1 MKKHNAPHN
10 MSYSNAAEQ
19 IIMPE
24 YGRIVQELVEHA
36 KGLKEAGKRQAFVEE
51 IIEIILK
58 LNPAVRSI
66 DDYMSK
72 LWKHMFH
79 IANYEL
85 DVVVPNGITIPTRPE
100 LTAKGQRIAYPTS
113 NNRMRHYGVHI
124 QKLIKKALETE
135 EGPIREGMIQTIGSF
150 MKLAYRQWNKEHLI
164 NEDTIKDDLL
174 IMSNGELL
182 YEELPF
188 DINDIPQA
196 LRRRPQTQNTPAMPG
211 MAISPH
217 QHPQRRTLV
226 NNGKERVMRH
236 RKTRK

>member
-1 MKKHNAPHN
+1 
-10 MSYSNAAEQ
+10 MSYSNAFEL

-24 YGRIVQELVEHA
+24 YGRIVQELVQRA
-36 KGLKEAGKRQAFVEE
+36 KEIEEAGKRQAFVES

-58 LNPAVRSI
+58 LNPSVRSI

-72 LWKHMFH
+72 LWKHIFH

-85 DVVVPNGITIPTRPE
+85 DVVMPAGISIPTRPE
-100 LTAKGQRIAYPTS
+100 LTAKGQRIAYPAN

-124 QKLIKKALETE
+124 QKLIKKAMATE

-174 IMSNGELL
+174 IMSSGELL
-182 YEELPF
+182 YEEQPF

-196 LRRRPQTQNTPAMPG
+196 LRRRPQSQNNGPAMPG

-217 QHPQRRTLV
+217 QHPQRRALV
-226 NNGKERVMRH
+226 NNGKERILRH